1 MSSVSKVYEEE
12 NDEDGE
18 DGDDGRL
25 ESAMGKAEAI
35 IEILAVEI
43 IGNVLETEK
52 DKGLTKNVDTVS
64 IWQNFRRQD
73 SEFSCCNPVSLMED
87 EHKILRRERKKV

>member
-1 MSSVSKVYEEE
+1 MRRVSEVYEEE
-12 NDEDGE
+12 NDE

-52 DKGLTKNVDTVS
+52 DKGLAKNVDTVS
-64 IWQNFRRQD
+64 IWLNFRRQD
-73 SEFSCCNPVSLMED
+73 SEFSRCNPVSLMED